1 MSMEITKNQ
10 IVDVINLMMTRLDSL
25 ENEQTKQKE
34 YIAQI
39 KKRMLELN
47 DFINDII
54 DVVED
59 ENYSDSESIQ
69 KTMEI
74 YSQMKVKLNKLID
87 ESELDNMDINI
98 KQIMSQIIGES

>member
-54 DVVED
+54 DIVED
-59 ENYSDSESIQ
+59 ENYSDSESIER
-69 KTMEI
+69 TMEI
-74 YSQMKVKLNKLID
+74 YSQMKVKINKLMD
-87 ESELDNMDINI
+87 NSELEDIDI
-98 KQIMSQIIGES
+98 KKLMSQIIGES

>member
-47 DFINDII
+47 DFINEII

-59 ENYSDSESIQ
+59 ETYSDSESIA

-74 YSQMKVKLNKLID
+74 YSQMKVKLGKLID
-87 ESELDNMDINI
+87 ESELEGMDI
-98 KQIMSQIIGES
+98 KQLMSQIIGES

>member
-1 MSMEITKNQ
+1 MEITKNQ

-47 DFINDII
+47 DFINEII
-54 DVVED
+54 DIVED
-59 ENYSDSESIQ
+59 ENYNDSESIA

-74 YSQMKVKLNKLID
+74 YSQMKVKLGKLID
-87 ESELDNMDINI
+87 ESELEGMDI
-98 KQIMSQIIGES
+98 KQLMSQIIGES

>member
-47 DFINDII
+47 DFINDVI
-54 DVVED
+54 DIVED
-59 ENYSDSESIQ
+59 ENYNESESIE

-74 YSQMKVKLNKLID
+74 YSQMKAKINKLISD
-87 ESELDNMDINI
+87 SELENMDV
-98 KQIMSQIIGES
+98 KQLMSQIIGES

>member
-1 MSMEITKNQ
+1 MEITKNQ

-47 DFINDII
+47 DFINDIT
-54 DVVED
+54 DFSKM
-59 ENYSDSESIQ
+59 YSSIS
-69 KTMEI
+69 MNPYI
-74 YSQMKVKLNKLID
+74 SL
-87 ESELDNMDINI
+87 
-98 KQIMSQIIGES
+98 

>member
-1 MSMEITKNQ
+1 MEITKNQ

-54 DVVED
+54 DIVED
-59 ENYSDSESIQ
+59 ENYNESESIE

-74 YSQMKVKLNKLID
+74 YSQMKAKINKLISD
-87 ESELDNMDINI
+87 SELENMDV
-98 KQIMSQIIGES
+98 KQLMTQIIGES

>member
-54 DVVED
+54 DIVED
-59 ENYSDSESIQ
+59 ENYSDSESIE

-74 YSQMKVKLNKLID
+74 YSQMKVKINKLID
-87 ESELDNMDINI
+87 NSELEDIDI
-98 KQIMSQIIGES
+98 KKLMSQIIGES

>member
-54 DVVED
+54 DIVED
-59 ENYSDSESIQ
+59 ENYDDSESIA

-74 YSQMKVKLNKLID
+74 YSQMKVKLGKLMD
-87 ESELDNMDINI
+87 ESELEGMDI
-98 KQIMSQIIGES
+98 KQLMSQIIGES

>member
-1 MSMEITKNQ
+1 MEITKNQ

-54 DVVED
+54 DIVED
-59 ENYSDSESIQ
+59 ENYNDSESIE

-74 YSQMKVKLNKLID
+74 YSQMKAKLNKLISD
-87 ESELDNMDINI
+87 SELENMDV
-98 KQIMSQIIGES
+98 KQLKIQIIGES

>member
-1 MSMEITKNQ
+1 MEITKNQ

-47 DFINDII
+47 DFINEII
-54 DVVED
+54 DIVED
-59 ENYSDSESIQ
+59 ENYNDSESIA

-74 YSQMKVKLNKLID
+74 YSQMKVKLSKLID
-87 ESELDNMDINI
+87 ESELEGMDI
-98 KQIMSQIIGES
+98 KQLMSQTIGES

>member
-1 MSMEITKNQ
+1 MEITKNQ

-54 DVVED
+54 DIVED
-59 ENYSDSESIQ
+59 ENYSDSESIER
-69 KTMEI
+69 TMEI
-74 YSQMKVKLNKLID
+74 YSQMKVKLGKLID
-87 ESELDNMDINI
+87 ESELEGMDI
-98 KQIMSQIIGES
+98 KQLMSQIIGES

>member
-10 IVDVINLMMTRLDSL
+10 IIDVINLMMTRLDTL
-25 ENEQTKQKE
+25 ENEQAKQKD

-54 DVVED
+54 DIVED
-59 ENYSDSESIQ
+59 ENHDSDEALA
-69 KTMEI
+69 KTMKVYED
-74 YSQMKVKLNKLID
+74 MKRKVNELID
-87 ESELDNMDINI
+87 KSELDELNI
-98 KQIMSQIIGES
+98 KELMSQVIGES

>member
-54 DVVED
+54 DIVED
-59 ENYSDSESIQ
+59 ENYSDSESIER
-69 KTMEI
+69 TMEI
-74 YSQMKVKLNKLID
+74 YSQMKVKINKLID
-87 ESELDNMDINI
+87 NSELEDIDI
-98 KQIMSQIIGES
+98 KKLMSQIIGES

>member
-1 MSMEITKNQ
+1 MDMEITKNQ
-10 IVDVINLMMTRLDSL
+10 IIDVINLMMLRLDSL

-47 DFINDII
+47 DFINDVI
-54 DVVED
+54 DIVED
-59 ENYSDSESIQ
+59 ENYNESESIE

-74 YSQMKVKLNKLID
+74 YSQMKAKINKLISD
-87 ESELDNMDINI
+87 SELENMDV
-98 KQIMSQIIGES
+98 KQLMSQIIGES

>member
-1 MSMEITKNQ
+1 MEITKNQ

-47 DFINDII
+47 DFINEII
-54 DVVED
+54 DIVED
-59 ENYSDSESIQ
+59 ENYNDSESIA

-74 YSQMKVKLNKLID
+74 YSQMKVKLCKLID
-87 ESELDNMDINI
+87 ESELEGMDI
-98 KQIMSQIIGES
+98 KQLMSQIIGES

>member
-54 DVVED
+54 DIVED
-59 ENYSDSESIQ
+59 ENYSDSESIA

-74 YSQMKVKLNKLID
+74 YSQMKVKLGKLMD
-87 ESELDNMDINI
+87 ESELEGMDI
-98 KQIMSQIIGES
+98 KQLMSQIIGES

>member
-1 MSMEITKNQ
+1 MEITKNQ

-54 DVVED
+54 DIVED
-59 ENYSDSESIQ
+59 ENYSDSESIER
-69 KTMEI
+69 TMEI
-74 YSQMKVKLNKLID
+74 YSQMKVKINKLID
-87 ESELDNMDINI
+87 NSELEDIDI
-98 KQIMSQIIGES
+98 KKLMSQIIGES

>member
-47 DFINDII
+47 DFINEII

-59 ENYSDSESIQ
+59 ENYSDSESIA

-74 YSQMKVKLNKLID
+74 YSQMKVKLSKLID
-87 ESELDNMDINI
+87 ESELEGMDI
-98 KQIMSQIIGES
+98 KQLMSQTIGES

>member
-1 MSMEITKNQ
+1 MEITKNQ

-25 ENEQTKQKE
+25 ENAQTKQKE

-47 DFINDII
+47 DVIDI
-54 DVVED
+54 VED
-59 ENYSDSESIQ
+59 ENYNESESIE

-74 YSQMKVKLNKLID
+74 YSQMKAKINKLISD
-87 ESELDNMDINI
+87 SELENMDV
-98 KQIMSQIIGES
+98 KQLMSQIIGES

>member
-1 MSMEITKNQ
+1 MEITKNQ

-47 DFINDII
+47 DFINEII

-59 ENYSDSESIQ
+59 ENYSDSESIA

-74 YSQMKVKLNKLID
+74 YSQMKIKLGKLID
-87 ESELDNMDINI
+87 ESELEGMDI
-98 KQIMSQIIGES
+98 KQLMSQIIGES

>member
-1 MSMEITKNQ
+1 MEITKNQ

-54 DVVED
+54 DIVED
-59 ENYSDSESIQ
+59 ENYDDSESIA

-74 YSQMKVKLNKLID
+74 YSQMKVKLGKLID
-87 ESELDNMDINI
+87 ESELEGMDI
-98 KQIMSQIIGES
+98 KQLMSQIIGES

>member
-10 IVDVINLMMTRLDSL
+10 IIDVINLMMTRLDTL
-25 ENEQTKQKE
+25 ENEQAKQKD

-54 DVVED
+54 DIVED
-59 ENYSDSESIQ
+59 ENHDSDEALV
-69 KTMEI
+69 KTMKVYED
-74 YSQMKVKLNKLID
+74 MKRKVNELID
-87 ESELDNMDINI
+87 KSELDELNI
-98 KQIMSQIIGES
+98 KELMSQVIGES